1 MQFFIDTAKVEE
13 IREAKSWGILDGVT
27 TNPSHVADTGRKFYE
42 VLREIC
48 SIVDGPISAEVTV
61 TDAEGMIREAR
72 QIVKLHKNI
81 VIKMPVIREGIKAMS
96 VVSKEGIKI
105 NATLNFSAMQALL
118 AAKVGAE
125 YISPFVGR
133 LDNVGHDGMQLVR
146 EIKQI
151 YSNYGYKTKII
162 VAAVRHPKH
171 VLDAA
176 LAGAEVCTMRFEI
189 MKMLFEHPLTDTGLK
204 KFLDDWAKV
213 PK

>member
-27 TNPSHVADTGRKFYE
+27 TNPSHVADTGRKFYD
-42 VLREIC
+42 VLLEIC
-48 SIVDGPISAEVTV
+48 SIVDGPISAEVTA
-61 TDAEGMIREAR
+61 TDAPGMIREAR
-72 QIVKLHKNI
+72 EIVKLHKNI

-118 AAKVGAE
+118 AAKAGAE

-133 LDNVGHDGMQLVR
+133 LDGIGQDGMQLVR
-146 EIKQI
+146 EIKTI
-151 YSNYGYKTKII
+151 YANYGYKTKII
-162 VAAVRHPKH
+162 VAAVRHPMH
-171 VLDAA
+171 VMWAA
-176 LAGAEVCTMRFEI
+176 LTGAEVCTMRFEI
-189 MKMLFEHPLTDTGLK
+189 MKQLFEHPLTDIGLK

>member
-27 TNPSHVADTGRKFYE
+27 TNPSHVADTGRKFYD
-42 VLREIC
+42 VLNEIC
-48 SIVDGPISAEVTV
+48 SIVDGPISAEVTA
-61 TDAEGMIREAR
+61 TDADGMIREAR
-72 QIVKLHKNI
+72 QIVKIHKNI

-105 NATLNFSAMQALL
+105 NATLNFSSAQALL

-133 LDNVGHDGMQLVR
+133 LDGIGQDGMQLVR

-162 VAAVRHPKH
+162 VAAVRHPMH
-171 VLDAA
+171 VRWGA

-204 KFLDDWAKV
+204 KFLDDWVKV

>member
-1 MQFFIDTAKVEE
+1 MIFFIDTAKVEE

-27 TNPSHVADTGRKFYE
+27 TNPSHVAETGRKFYD
-42 VLREIC
+42 VLLEIC
-48 SIVDGPISAEVTV
+48 SIVDGPISAEVTS
-61 TDAEGMIREAR
+61 TDADGMIREAR
-72 QIVKLHKNI
+72 QIVKIHKNI

-151 YSNYGYKTKII
+151 YTNYGYKTKII

-204 KFLDDWAKV
+204 KFLDDWVKV

>member
-13 IREAKSWGILDGVT
+13 IREAASWGILDGVT

-48 SIVDGPISAEVTV
+48 SIVDGPISAEVTA
-61 TDAEGMIREAR
+61 TDADGMIREAR
-72 QIVKLHKNI
+72 QIVKIHKNI

-105 NATLNFSAMQALL
+105 NATLNFSAMQALM
-118 AAKVGAE
+118 AAKAGAE

-133 LDNVGHDGMQLVR
+133 LDGIGQDGMQLVR
-146 EIKQI
+146 EIKTI

-162 VAAVRHPKH
+162 VAAVRHPMH
-171 VLDAA
+171 VLQGA

-189 MKMLFEHPLTDTGLK
+189 MKQLFEHPLTDTGLK
-204 KFLDDWAKV
+204 KFLADWAKV

>member
-27 TNPSHVADTGRKFYE
+27 TNPSHVADTGRKFYD
-42 VLREIC
+42 VLLEIC
-48 SIVDGPISAEVTV
+48 SIVDGPISAEVTA
-61 TDAEGMIREAR
+61 TDAPGMIREAR
-72 QIVKLHKNI
+72 EIVKLHKNI

-118 AAKVGAE
+118 AAKAGAE

-133 LDNVGHDGMQLVR
+133 LDGIGQDGMQLVR
-146 EIKQI
+146 EIKTI
-151 YSNYGYKTKII
+151 YANYGYKTKII
-162 VAAVRHPKH
+162 VAAVRHPMH
-171 VLDAA
+171 VMWAA

-189 MKMLFEHPLTDTGLK
+189 MKQLFEHPLTDIGLK
-204 KFLDDWAKV
+204 KFLNDWAKV

>member
-13 IREAKSWGILDGVT
+13 IKEAKSWGILDGVT
-27 TNPSHVADTGRKFYE
+27 TNPSHVADTGKKFYD

-48 SIVDGPISAEVTV
+48 ALVDGPISAEVTA

-72 QIVKLHKNI
+72 ELVKFHKNI
-81 VIKMPVIREGIKAMS
+81 VVKVPVIREGIKAMS
-96 VVSKEGIKI
+96 VISKEGIKI
-105 NATLNFSAMQALL
+105 NATLNFSAMQALM
-118 AAKVGAE
+118 AAKAGAE

-133 LDNVGHDGMQLVR
+133 LDGIGHDGMQLVR
-146 EIKQI
+146 EIKTI
-151 YSNYGYKTKII
+151 YANYGYRTKII
-162 VAAVRHPKH
+162 VAAVRHPMH
-171 VLDAA
+171 VLQGA

-189 MKMLFEHPLTDTGLK
+189 MKQLFDHPLTDTGLK